1 MYVWLDSAE
10 ESTETM
16 NQTFNLSLGGQVVIL
31 IRYSEGIIK
40 MIKIGCFYHFFVLF
54 FNKDMVVYV
63 VGDVIVLDGFK
74 EGFFDIEVIFYLKIE
89 VFGIYFDVF

>member
-1 MYVWLDSAE
+1 M
-10 ESTETM
+10 
-16 NQTFNLSLGGQVVIL
+16 
-31 IRYSEGIIK
+31 
-40 MIKIGCFYHFFVLF
+40 FYHFFVLF

-63 VGDVIVLDGFK
+63 VGDVIVFDGFK